1 MNKYLYTLIA
11 LLAFS
16 AMNADALQIVYP
28 KTKDVTINSPVT
40 AFIGNELKFGTLK
53 INGSPVKIHS
63 SGGFKHGVELKYG
76 INKFTITNGSEAV
89 TYSITR
95 QYNKPSEGKKM
106 YNSFNEPILLYTSQ
120 YTPLRST
127 PVDGGINRLQH
138 LQSEIPLKAIGEY
151 GDFYKVQ
158 LARDDFAWISKIA
171 TKISKETNFDMA
183 VLENIDHCVTDTQE
197 IFRFKLS
204 KRVPYILT
212 EEKTGFNLTLYN
224 MNDEAYHFGK
234 YEFSIPMEQ
243 KKFGYESYYTDNV
256 LVVKLNKFIPNV
268 KKITITIDAGH
279 GGAEFGAIGCLGNKE
294 KDFNLDIAKRLKNV
308 LSDAGAN
315 VIMTRDTDVN
325 VSLSDR
331 VKIANDNNSQI
342 FISIHAN
349 ALPDSLLDKDISGT
363 EVYYFYNQSKNLAE
377 KIQNSLV
384 QKLGTKN
391 GGVKQQSFAV
401 VRNTNA
407 LSILVETGYMINPEE
422 NSKLMSEDFK
432 NNIVQGIKEGVEKYL
447 NDI

>member
-1 MNKYLYTLIA
+1 
-11 LLAFS
+11 
-16 AMNADALQIVYP
+16 
-28 KTKDVTINSPVT
+28 
-40 AFIGNELKFGTLK
+40 
-53 INGSPVKIHS
+53 
-63 SGGFKHGVELKYG
+63 
-76 INKFTITNGSEAV
+76 
-89 TYSITR
+89 
-95 QYNKPSEGKKM
+95 
-106 YNSFNEPILLYTSQ
+106 
-120 YTPLRST
+120 
-127 PVDGGINRLQH
+127 
-138 LQSEIPLKAIGEY
+138 
-151 GDFYKVQ
+151 
-158 LARDDFAWISKIA
+158 
-171 TKISKETNFDMA
+171 
-183 VLENIDHCVTDTQE
+183 
-197 IFRFKLS
+197 
-204 KRVPYILT
+204 
-212 EEKTGFNLTLYN
+212 
-224 MNDEAYHFGK
+224 
-234 YEFSIPMEQ
+234 
-243 KKFGYESYYTDNV
+243 
-256 LVVKLNKFIPNV
+256 
-268 KKITITIDAGH
+268 
-279 GGAEFGAIGCLGNKE
+279 
-294 KDFNLDIAKRLKNV
+294 
-308 LSDAGAN
+308 
-315 VIMTRDTDVN
+315 MTRDTDVN